1 MFRKLIE
8 QQIEIENIP
17 FFKQMFQTDIIVF
30 LQQVNIT
37 VFSTSSLARC
47 IGQPV
52 ARTGRNSYRIR
63 KPDIMIHKII
73 KHAASKYSAHSPALQ
88 HQPCRFINFQV
99 LHLNLP
105 NFIFISLYIPRFITV
120 CCIYIIKT
128 NKKGRTFGKNSK
140 YLNKTLLFCFNLR
153 NFRLA

>member
-73 KHAASKYSAHSPALQ
+73 KHTASKYSAHSPALQ

-105 NFIFISLYIPRFITV
+105 NFIFITLFTYPV
-120 CCIYIIKT
+120 
-128 NKKGRTFGKNSK
+128 
-140 YLNKTLLFCFNLR
+140 LLLFVAYIL
-153 NFRLA
+153 

>member
-1 MFRKLIE
+1 
-8 QQIEIENIP
+8 
-17 FFKQMFQTDIIVF
+17 MFQTDIIVF

-73 KHAASKYSAHSPALQ
+73 KHTASKYSAHSP
-88 HQPCRFINFQV
+88 PSNTNPVDSSIFKFFILIFPILYLSLS
-99 LHLNLP
+99 LHTPFYYCLLH
-105 NFIFISLYIPRFITV
+105 
-120 CCIYIIKT
+120 IYYK
-128 NKKGRTFGKNSK
+128 NKQKGRTFGKNSK

-153 NFRLA
+153 NFRLV